1 MVAPGQPPT
10 AHAAWSH
17 PTPQETAMNSSPS
30 NVSSIFYESSKKN
43 QRSLLT
49 SAPGNTC
56 FVYREILHSPD
67 TMHFTC
73 SKKLNCILLSHFG
86 TSSLHIWQV
95 ASMLSI
101 MAVQKWTS
109 HLRPSLASEASRCTC
124 HMAIKI
130 CASLATW
137 SPFRDSN
144 HLCYGKLCG
153 FWQSFPVD
161 FLQDICFLG
170 ESDCADLKDPQ
181 RCNTSWMP

>member
-30 NVSSIFYESSKKN
+30 NVSSIFYESSKN
-43 QRSLLT
+43 AFSVCFDAFFSILLLT
-49 SAPGNTC
+49 SAPGNTR

-95 ASMLSI
+95 DSMLNI
-101 MAVQKWTS
+101 VAVQKWTS

-124 HMAIKI
+124 HAIKI
-130 CASLATW
+130 CASLASLGHLSEIPITCATE
-137 SPFRDSN
+137 SFVVFDRAFRSIS
-144 HLCYGKLCG
+144 CRT
-153 FWQSFPVD
+153 FA
-161 FLQDICFLG
+161 FLASRIV
-170 ESDCADLKDPQ
+170 PI
-181 RCNTSWMP
+181 